1 MFALLEG
8 GSSPPAVV
16 PARYEVD
23 STTLVRELE
32 ALRAPRCRTPAGRAL
47 STVRVTQAT
56 IRSTLGNPETV
67 HICQM
72 HVPNT
77 TATCAPPLT
86 LGRIVILV
94 RDYDEALAFYQ
105 AAFGARVLFDAP
117 SPSGDR
123 YLHLGFGD
131 PEVDTS
137 QGAGIWLLVARGEDD
152 TRVGRQ
158 TGGQPLA
165 VFYTPDVH
173 GAVGR
178 AEQAGGSVARP
189 VVSAGGSRFAHVTD
203 LYGNQ
208 FVLVELVP
216 SVA

>member
-16 PARYEVD
+16 PARDAVD
-23 STTLVRELE
+23 PITLVRELE
-32 ALRAPRCRTPAGRAL
+32 AFRAPLPSRSRTSLVHRPRNADD
-47 STVRVTQAT
+47 STDHVRPP
-56 IRSTLGNPETV
+56 RNSPYL
-67 HICQM
+67 QM
-72 HVPNT
+72 HVPNAI
-77 TATCAPPLT
+77 ATCAPPLT
-86 LGRIVILV
+86 LGRVVILV

-105 AAFGARVLFDAP
+105 AAFAARVMFDAP

-131 PEVDTS
+131 PEDDTS
-137 QGAGIWLLVARGEDD
+137 QGAGIWLLAARGEDD
-152 TRVGRQ
+152 ARVGRQ

-165 VFYTPDVH
+165 VFYTTDVH

-178 AEQAGGSVARP
+178 VRQAGGSVARP
-189 VVSAGGSRFAHVTD
+189 VASAGGSRFAHVND
-203 LYGNQ
+203 LYGNE

-216 SVA
+216 DEA